1 MSFITTFGSSTLDE
15 GTKEY
20 AEGVEIGRFLAGEG
34 YTIKCGGYG
43 GLMEAI
49 SKGVK
54 EGGGRCIGVTLEH
67 FEAKREKNPY
77 LSEKIVCKTI
87 YERLEKLI
95 EGSEAFVVQ
104 NGSLGTLNELFL
116 VWTIAYIGL
125 DTSFKIYCIGEEF
138 ETLKNLALNINPSL
152 FEHIVFSKS
161 VTDFKYK
168 FKEALNY

>member
-1 MSFITTFGSSTLDE
+1 MTFITTFGSSTLDE

-20 AEGVEIGRFLAGEG
+20 AEGVEIGRFLVGKG
-34 YTIKCGGYG
+34 YALKCGGYG
-43 GLMEAI
+43 GLMEAV
-49 SKGVK
+49 SRGAK
-54 EGGGRCIGVTLEH
+54 EGGGKCIGITLEH

-77 LSEKIVCKTI
+77 LSEKIVCKTL

-138 ETLKNLALNINPSL
+138 ETLKNLALSINPKL
-152 FEHIVFSKS
+152 FEL
-161 VTDFKYK
+161 VTICKDTEDFKNK
-168 FKEALNY
+168 FNNRA